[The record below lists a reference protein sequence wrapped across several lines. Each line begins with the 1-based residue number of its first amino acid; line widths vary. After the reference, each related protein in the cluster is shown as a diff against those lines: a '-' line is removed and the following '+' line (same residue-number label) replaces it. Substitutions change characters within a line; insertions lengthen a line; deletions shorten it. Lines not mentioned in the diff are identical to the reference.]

1 LPHPLLPADSLY
13 QFTTP
18 ANSFLSEAFKVK
30 LDILVNG
37 LHVAH
42 NIPAGNIIQMLHI
55 KKKEQI
61 SKQMT
66 HLSEKIT
73 FKDIKTEKI
82 YTNRASF
89 HRELSH
95 LLYKEMGSLALR

>member
-1 LPHPLLPADSLY
+1 
-13 QFTTP
+13 
-18 ANSFLSEAFKVK
+18 

-42 NIPAGNIIQMLHI
+42 NIPAVNIIQMLHI

-61 SKQMT
+61 GKQMT

-82 YTNRASF
+82 YTSF
-89 HRELSH
+89 HQKLSR
-95 LLYKEMGSLALR
+95 LFYKEMGSLTLR